1 MGGSERLRGGFFL
14 ACPARVRSAWKPL
27 PDLGRN
33 PVSRHCPWHRHRC
46 QIFHRMGPTTAR
58 RPPFNIGKF
67 HLFPE
72 REHATL
78 WFVNVIA
85 RRTLVTFWGAHPE
98 TRSSLEQWLK
108 RARAA
113 EWTSM
118 NDLMRDF
125 PKAKALNA
133 ERARFEIAG
142 GNYRLVVAIKFT
154 ARIVFVKFIGTHAEY
169 DRIDALTVAQY

>member
-1 MGGSERLRGGFFL
+1 
-14 ACPARVRSAWKPL
+14 
-27 PDLGRN
+27 
-33 PVSRHCPWHRHRC
+33 
-46 QIFHRMGPTTAR
+46 
-58 RPPFNIGKF
+58 
-67 HLFPE
+67 
-72 REHATL
+72 
-78 WFVNVIA
+78 VNVIA
-85 RRTLVTFWGAHPE
+85 RRTLVVFWGAHPG

-133 ERARFEIAG
+133 ERVRFEIAG

-154 ARIVFVKFIGTHAEY
+154 ARIVFVKFIGTHAKY